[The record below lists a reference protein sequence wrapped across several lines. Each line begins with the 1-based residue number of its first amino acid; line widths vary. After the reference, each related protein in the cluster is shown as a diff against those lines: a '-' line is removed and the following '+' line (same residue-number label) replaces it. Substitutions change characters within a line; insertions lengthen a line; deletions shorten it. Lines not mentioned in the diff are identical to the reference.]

1 MKIIVHRV
9 AFMLIGLLISLNSLY
24 SAPLS
29 GIVNTTKIKCQGGA
43 DGTATIVASGGTGTY
58 TYLWYNPS
66 NALIGGNVLSITNL
80 SLGNNYRCRVND
92 GSTVINVYFDIT
104 ENPGL
109 FFDDLVATSPL
120 CNGGAGSIVITAIG
134 GTSPYTY
141 SVDGGVTFQ
150 ASNTFS
156 VTVGSYDAILQ
167 DNLGCLASYA
177 SNPIVITA
185 PSAIS
190 FTTTHVNLDCNGASN
205 GSITITA
212 SGGTGALSYSIDN
225 GATYQTPSNIF
236 NSLPAGTYQVKVK
249 DANNCETTASAVT
262 LTQPVAL
269 SATLTP
275 TNVTGCFGNS
285 NGAINITLPS
295 GGSGAFEYTING
307 GTSWQVSGSYPNLIA
322 GTYNV
327 QMRDKNTPTCI
338 KILNAALIITQP
350 LPHTT
355 TINITNIP
363 CPESGNVG
371 AISFVGTSGGPSGNY
386 DWTINNGSSWN
397 LVSPNFIN
405 LAPGSYNLK
414 IRDGVNTTCITN
426 MGIFTITRPN
436 PLIFTSLTP
445 TDITCN
451 GNNNGTIT
459 AVASGG
465 TAPYTYTLKLG
476 VAIIATN
483 ATGSFTNLAPGTY
496 TVTVKDNV
504 PACTSLVSSNIVLSQ
519 PTVLTV
525 TVTPNPATTCVNVAL
540 PLTATPVGGNGGNTY
555 AWTAP
560 TGGSFNNPNS
570 QTPNYTHNLAGAFT
584 ANVIVTDSK
593 GCTANGSTNITVTPN
608 ATITLS
614 SAAGTDAQTRC
625 INTAIT
631 NITYSIGG
639 SGTGASVI
647 GLPAG
652 VSGTFAAGVFTISGT
667 PTASGTFNY
676 TVTATGTCA
685 PATALGTITVTPNAT
700 ITLTSAAGTDAQT
713 KCVNTAITNITYAI
727 GGSGT
732 GASVVGLPAGVSGA
746 FAAGVFTISGTPTAS
761 GTFSYTVTATGTCA
775 PATALG
781 TITVTP
787 NATISLTSAVGTDA
801 QTKCVNTAIT
811 NITYAIGG
819 SGTGA
824 SVVGLPAGVSGAFA
838 AGVFTISGT

>member
-66 NALIGGNVLSITNL
+66 NALIGGNVVSISNL

-109 FFDDLVATSPL
+109 FFDDLVATNPL
-120 CNGGAGSIVITAIG
+120 CNGGSGSIVITPIG

-141 SVDGGVTFQ
+141 SVNGGVTFQ

-156 VTVGSYDAILQ
+156 VTVGSYDAIIQ
-167 DNLGCLASYA
+167 DNLGCLASNA

-185 PSAIS
+185 PSAIN

-212 SGGTGALSYSIDN
+212 SGGTGALSYSINN
-225 GATYQTPSNIF
+225 GVSYQTPSNIF
-236 NSLPAGTYQVKVK
+236 SALPAGTYQVKVK

-262 LTQPVAL
+262 LTEPAAL

-285 NGAINITLPS
+285 NGAINITLPT
-295 GGSGAFEYTING
+295 GGSGAYEYTING
-307 GTSWQVSGSYPNLIA
+307 GTFWQASGSYTNLIA

-327 QMRDKNTPTCI
+327 QMRDKNTPTCV

-350 LPHTT
+350 LQHTA

-386 DWTINNGSSWN
+386 DWTINNGTTWN
-397 LVSPNFIN
+397 LVNPNFTN

-426 MGIFTITRPN
+426 MGIYTITRPN
-436 PLIFTSLTP
+436 PLAFTTLTS
-445 TDITCN
+445 TNITCN

-476 VAIIATN
+476 AAIISTN
-483 ATGSFTNLAPGTY
+483 ATGSFTNLSPGTY
-496 TVTVKDNV
+496 TVTVKDNIL
-504 PACTSLVSSNIVLSQ
+504 ACASLVSSSIVLTQ
-519 PTVLTV
+519 PAILTV
-525 TVTPNPATTCVNVAL
+525 TVTPNPGTTCVNIAL
-540 PLTATPVGGNGGNTY
+540 PLTANPVGGNGGNTY

-560 TGGSFNNPNS
+560 TGGTFNNPVS
-570 QTPNYTHNLAGAFT
+570 QTPNYTHNAAGAFT

-593 GCTANGSTNITVTPN
+593 GCTANGSTSITVN
-608 ATITLS
+608 A
-614 SAAGTDAQTRC
+614 
-625 INTAIT
+625 
-631 NITYSIGG
+631 
-639 SGTGASVI
+639 
-647 GLPAG
+647 LP
-652 VSGTFAAGVFTISGT
+652 T
-667 PTASGTFNY
+667 
-676 TVTATGTCA
+676 
-685 PATALGTITVTPNAT
+685 
-700 ITLTSAAGTDAQT
+700 
-713 KCVNTAITNITYAI
+713 
-727 GGSGT
+727 
-732 GASVVGLPAGVSGA
+732 
-746 FAAGVFTISGTPTAS
+746 
-761 GTFSYTVTATGTCA
+761 
-775 PATALG
+775 
-781 TITVTP
+781 
-787 NATISLTSAVGTDA
+787 ATISYAGSPFCKTLAVGQPVT
-801 QTKCVNTAIT
+801 Q
-811 NITYAIGG
+811 
-819 SGTGA
+819 
-824 SVVGLPAGVSGAFA
+824 
-838 AGVFTISGT
+838 